1 MNAWDFAS
9 IGIKAA
15 TYAATFGAAGGVL
28 FLSYNPSINGTHVGR
43 RIRRLIGGLAVAA
56 AVATCVRF
64 MVLMG
69 SMSDDAAGM
78 FDLGLARMLASTAE
92 GRATAIRIVG
102 LALLGLALCS
112 SRRFSMI
119 AVGGAVAAA
128 TSFAWVGHA
137 QALAQPLLPVL
148 KQSTHLLCVAFW
160 LGALGPLLIL
170 ARDGD
175 VTRLAFAAARFGRV
189 AIAVVSL
196 LIFAGVSLL
205 WQLLGPPTQLWSS
218 DYGRIVSAKLG
229 LVACL
234 LGLAA
239 LNRWRLIPRLL
250 AGDSAAVQ
258 SLARSI
264 QGEMLIGSLILLV
277 TATLT
282 TVFAPSIDM

>member
-1 MNAWDFAS
+1 
-9 IGIKAA
+9 
-15 TYAATFGAAGGVL
+15 
-28 FLSYNPSINGTHVGR
+28 
-43 RIRRLIGGLAVAA
+43 
-56 AVATCVRF
+56 
-64 MVLMG
+64 MG
-69 SMSDDAAGM
+69 SMSDDTVGM

-102 LALLGLALCS
+102 LVLAGLALCS

-119 AVGGAVAAA
+119 AVGGAAVSV

-137 QALAQPLLPVL
+137 QALAQPMLPVL
-148 KQSTHLLCVAFW
+148 KQSLHLLCVAFW

-175 VTRLAFAAARFGRV
+175 VTRLAFAVARFGRV
-189 AIAVVSL
+189 AVVVVSL
-196 LIFAGVSLL
+196 LVFAGVSLL
-205 WQLLGPPTQLWSS
+205 WQLLGPPTELWSS
-218 DYGRIVSAKLG
+218 NYGRVVSAKLG

-239 LNRWRLIPRLL
+239 LNRWRLTPRLL

-258 SLARSI
+258 SLGRSI
-264 QGEMLIGSLILLV
+264 QGEMLIGSLILLA

-282 TVFAPSIDM
+282 TVFGPSTDM